1 MKKIYINEEFM
12 SNVVKGR
19 LLPQFLFKLVKTH
32 TTSLGDNEA
41 FPTSDEYPFDYAL
54 LKKRYNEVCDAIDD
68 IGLESL
74 DEDYLMSELSSLVTK
89 CKELE
94 TPVRDALEK
103 VCENALN
110 KLFAIPEESINM
122 TFKLVDR
129 IKFKSPIRMRPESSD
144 SLKYNFKDIA
154 DIDLSNKAIGKRRFI
169 DALIQGASYV
179 YANVEGLYIDD
190 IDRINPELPRLYR
203 RIRIINDFLLFTKK
217 EEMSDDKPMQGSY
230 VETHLGID
238 DAKTTIKAQGI
249 IFPLLFHE
257 AIKGLFELFS
267 AHGLPQDREKAQY
280 IIRKA
285 DFVLAEPWDLRLGVG
300 LWRMIFGGVEDTNM
314 IPYMFT
320 SFVKIPTDE
329 FNLSVKEILSNTEKG
344 NEIINTL
351 MTNAE
356 YDNGYQ
362 QFTNRINARNVDKS
376 LIQDSYFTGAETN
389 GYEIGSEEND
399 GDVIEEDNVEES
411 AYQTFGVKT
420 NEVETWYRGICGTYD
435 ELKTKH
441 QIWLADEAEY
451 AAEYASECQDG
462 HLYEFDIDMPKLKLY
477 NWYEESDSY
486 FDPYDGF
493 SEEIIIELMNEGYNG
508 YTFALDEA
516 TVLVLFDKSLITDI
530 REIPLNEFVTESNEF
545 NQNNN
550 DFNDTLSKATID
562 NIDFIEGNV
571 SDYGE
576 EVFLSVDGIEIP
588 KEYVHLDFRAVSKRF
603 PKGKQQL
610 LNIDIELNPTLRG
623 MGLGTK
629 IYAKAVREFGAI
641 CSRHSTRHNDDGI
654 RGIFG
659 KLNSFNDIAVF
670 QDTYNNFEN
679 ETICDY
685 YAILK
690 SELPKYMD
698 NEE

>member
-1 MKKIYINEEFM
+1 MKKIYINEGFM

-41 FPTSDEYPFDYAL
+41 FPTSDEYPFDYIL
-54 LKKRYNEVCDAIDD
+54 LKERYNEVCDAIDD

-103 VCENALN
+103 ICENALN

-129 IKFKSPIRMRPESSD
+129 VKFKSPIRMRPESSD

-169 DALIQGASYV
+169 DALIQGASYI

-203 RIRIINDFLLFTKK
+203 KIRIINDFLLFTKK

-344 NEIINTL
+344 NEIINSL
-351 MTNAE
+351 MKDAE
-356 YDNGYQ
+356 YDKGYQ
-362 QFTNRINARNVDKS
+362 EFTNRINAKNVDKS
-376 LIQDSYFTGAETN
+376 LIKDSYFNGAETN
-389 GYEIGSEEND
+389 GFELGSEEND

-411 AYQTFGVKT
+411 AYQAFGVKT
-420 NEVETWYRGICGTYD
+420 NEVETWYRGICETYD
-435 ELKTKH
+435 ELKTKR

-451 AAEYASECQDG
+451 AAEYARECEDG
-462 HLYEFDIDMPKLKLY
+462 HLYEFDIDMSKLNLY
-477 NWYEESDSY
+477 DWYEESDSY

-493 SEEIIIELMNEGYNG
+493 SEEEIIELMNEGYNG

-530 REIPLNEFVTESNEF
+530 REIPLNEFITESNEF

-550 DFNDTLSKATID
+550 DFNDILSKATID
-562 NIDFIEGNV
+562 NIDFIEGDV

-588 KEYVHLDFRAVSKRF
+588 KEYVHLDFRVVYKRF

-641 CSRHSTRHNDDGI
+641 CSRFSTRHNDAGI
-654 RGIFG
+654 RGIFS
-659 KLNSFNDIAVF
+659 KLQSFGDIYADEDVY
-670 QDTYNNFEN
+670 QNLEGQ
-679 ETICDY
+679 TINDY

-690 SELPKYMD
+690 TELDNYM
-698 NEE
+698 

>member
-1 MKKIYINEEFM
+1 MKKIYINEGFM

-54 LKKRYNEVCDAIDD
+54 LKERYNEVCDAIDD

-169 DALIQGASYV
+169 DALIQGASYI

-203 RIRIINDFLLFTKK
+203 KIRIINDFLLFTKK

-344 NEIINTL
+344 NEIINAL
-351 MTNAE
+351 MTDAE

-376 LIQDSYFTGAETN
+376 LIKDSYFTGAETS
-389 GYEIGSEEND
+389 GFEIDSEKDD
-399 GDVIEEDNVEES
+399 GDVIEEDGEEP
-411 AYQTFGVKT
+411 
-420 NEVETWYRGICGTYD
+420 NNIE
-435 ELKTKH
+435 
-441 QIWLADEAEY
+441 QIL
-451 AAEYASECQDG
+451 
-462 HLYEFDIDMPKLKLY
+462 
-477 NWYEESDSY
+477 
-486 FDPYDGF
+486 
-493 SEEIIIELMNEGYNG
+493 
-508 YTFALDEA
+508 TTA
-516 TVLVLFDKSLITDI
+516 TV
-530 REIPLNEFVTESNEF
+530 
-545 NQNNN
+545 
-550 DFNDTLSKATID
+550 D
-562 NIDFIEGNV
+562 NIDFIEGDANE
-571 SDYGE
+571 YGE
-576 EVFLSVDGIEIP
+576 KVYLSVDGVEIP
-588 KEYVHLDFRAVSKRF
+588 SELVNLDFRVVNKRF
-603 PKGKQQL
+603 PKGRKQL
-610 LNIDIELNPTLRG
+610 LNIDIELNPKLRG
-623 MGLGTK
+623 YGLGTK

-641 CSRHSTRHNDDGI
+641 CSRFSTRHNDAGI
-654 RGIFG
+654 RGIFS
-659 KLNSFNDIAVF
+659 KLQSFGDIYADEDVY
-670 QDTYNNFEN
+670 QNLEGQ
-679 ETICDY
+679 TINDY

-690 SELPKYMD
+690 TELDNYM
-698 NEE
+698 